1 MLLRIMSGIMSGLIC
16 SPVTGLRP
24 AIAKGLRSAIATAV
38 VLHCLPG
45 IPGAARPWSEIV
57 ASGRVRIAVKDN
69 LRPLGFRDPHG
80 KLQGFEI
87 DLAKEMGSRLLGS
100 EQAVELVPVA
110 NPERLQAVIDQ
121 RVDLAIAQ
129 IGITPDRARQVDFTS
144 AYYQDG
150 PGLVVAR
157 STGWTRWSDLQGS
170 RVAVLQGSAAIP
182 YLNRLLTGVELVA
195 VDSYVE
201 GAELL
206 LAGAVQAWA
215 ADRSVL
221 AGWLVERPE
230 YQFLGSPLATV
241 GLGIALPRGLEH
253 AELRQRVQQQLEELR
268 TSGWLAE
275 RAQAWGLP

>member
-1 MLLRIMSGIMSGLIC
+1 
-16 SPVTGLRP
+16 
-24 AIAKGLRSAIATAV
+24 
-38 VLHCLPG
+38 
-45 IPGAARPWSEIV
+45 
-57 ASGRVRIAVKDN
+57 
-69 LRPLGFRDPHG
+69 
-80 KLQGFEI
+80 
-87 DLAKEMGSRLLGS
+87 
-100 EQAVELVPVA
+100 
-110 NPERLQAVIDQ
+110 
-121 RVDLAIAQ
+121 
-129 IGITPDRARQVDFTS
+129 
-144 AYYQDG
+144 
-150 PGLVVAR
+150 VAR